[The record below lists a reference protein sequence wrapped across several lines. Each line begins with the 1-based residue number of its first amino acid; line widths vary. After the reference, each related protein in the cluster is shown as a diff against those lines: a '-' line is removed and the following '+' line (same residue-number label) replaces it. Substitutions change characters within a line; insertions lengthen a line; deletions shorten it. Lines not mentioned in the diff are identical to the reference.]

1 MMMIS
6 VATRGTINVNLLPL
20 LKNAKDKVVII
31 NKHNNI
37 LLQRN
42 LQVLYALP
50 YLGNN
55 DWLVFLDDDVLPNKI
70 PTRQELERYGSEVV
84 CGLYPLK
91 TFKGLSVGKGIEWL
105 KINEIR
111 DGDDVDFCGLG
122 LTAFRASYIKELFK
136 KTEGRIFNV
145 SYSVDNNN
153 KYIFLGEDLVFFFMY
168 KPRTK
173 IMAHWHGVHFIDNI
187 TGLNPDFT
195 ISLYNDI
202 ITL

>member
-1 MMMIS
+1 MVIS
-6 VATRGTINVNLLPL
+6 IATRGAINVNLLPL
-20 LKNAKDKVVII
+20 LKSVKEKVVII

-55 DWLVFLDDDVLPNKI
+55 DWLIFIDDDVLPNKI

-91 TFKGLSVGKGIEWL
+91 TFKGLSVGKGIQWL
-105 KINEIR
+105 KISEIR

-122 LTAFRASYIKELFK
+122 LTAFKGSFIKELFK

-145 SYSVDNNN
+145 SYSVINNN
-153 KYIFLGEDLVFFFMY
+153 YVFYGEDLVFFLMH

-173 IMAHWHGVHFIDNI
+173 VMRDWLGVHFIDNI

>member
-1 MMMIS
+1 MMIS

-50 YLGNN
+50 HLKDG
-55 DWLVFLDDDVLPNKI
+55 DWLIFIDDDVLPNKI
-70 PTRQELERYGSEVV
+70 PSRVELERYNSEVI
-84 CGLYPLK
+84 CGVYALK
-91 TFKGLSVGKGIEWL
+91 TFKGVSVGKGIEWL
-105 KINEIR
+105 KPNDVK
-111 DGDDVDFCGLG
+111 DGDDIDFCGLG
-122 LTAFRASYIKELFK
+122 LTAFKGSYIKELFN

-145 SYSVDNNN
+145 SYSVINNN
-153 KYIFLGEDLVFFFMY
+153 KYLFLGEDLVFFLMY
-168 KPRTK
+168 KPHVK
-173 IMAHWHGVHFIDNI
+173 VMANWAGVHFIDNI

>member
-1 MMMIS
+1 M
-6 VATRGTINVNLLPL
+6 ATRGSINVNLLPL
-20 LKNAKDKVVII
+20 LKGVREKVVII

-55 DWLVFLDDDVLPNKI
+55 DWLIFIDDDVLPNKI
-70 PTRQELERYGSEVV
+70 PNKMELDKYGSDVV
-84 CGLYPLK
+84 CGIYALK
-91 TFKGLSVGKGIEWL
+91 TFKGISVGKGIEWL
-105 KINEIR
+105 KPEEVK
-111 DGDDVDFCGLG
+111 DGDTVDFCGLG

-136 KTEGRIFNV
+136 KTEGRVFNV

-153 KYIFLGEDLVFFFMY
+153 KYVFLGEDLVFFFMY
-168 KPRTK
+168 KPK
-173 IMAHWHGVHFIDNI
+173 VKVMAHWYGVHFIDNI

>member
-1 MMMIS
+1 MVIS
-6 VATRGTINVNLLPL
+6 IATRGSINVNLLPL
-20 LKNAKDKVVII
+20 LKKTNEKIVII

-50 YLGNN
+50 MLRDN
-55 DWLVFLDDDVLPNKI
+55 DWLIFIDDDVLPNKI
-70 PTRQELERYGSEVV
+70 PSRVELERYNSEVI
-84 CGLYPLK
+84 CGVYALK
-91 TFKGLSVGKGIEWL
+91 TFKGVSVGKGIQWL
-105 KINEIR
+105 KLDEVK
-111 DGDDVDFCGLG
+111 DGDNVDFCALG
-122 LTAFRASYIKELFK
+122 LTAFRASYIKELFR

-153 KYIFLGEDLVFFFMY
+153 KYVFLGEDLVFFLIH

-173 IMAHWHGVHFIDNI
+173 VMANWFGVHFIDNI
-187 TGLNPDFT
+187 TGLNPDFS

>member
-1 MMMIS
+1 MVIS
-6 VATRGTINVNLLPL
+6 IATRGQVNVNLLPV
-20 LKNAKDKVVII
+20 LKNVKDRIILI

-50 YLGNN
+50 YLEYG
-55 DWLVFLDDDVLPNKI
+55 DWLIFIDDDVLPNKI
-70 PTRQELERYGSEVV
+70 PSKAELDRYGSDVI
-84 CGLYPLK
+84 CGIYPLK
-91 TFKGLSVGKGIEWL
+91 TFKGVSVGKGIEWL
-105 KINEIR
+105 KPNEVK
-111 DGDDVDFCGLG
+111 DGDSVDFCGLG
-122 LTAFRASYIKELFK
+122 LTAIKASYIKELFK

-145 SYSVDNNN
+145 SYSVINNN
-153 KYIFLGEDLVFFFMY
+153 YVFYGEDLVFFLVHQP
-168 KPRTK
+168 KTK
-173 IMAHWHGVHFIDNI
+173 VMVEWHAVHFIDPI